1 MKTKTKTT
9 TVSELANLT
18 AYVRE
23 YGPAVTAARE
33 VQRETAAAINA
44 MITTLR
50 ARIVARECEELTLAQ
65 YATLRED
72 FAGPLGYIAPSEP
85 GGNRGTAA
93 YRAHDARNTYY
104 AKTLGLTRL
113 SPNVKEA
120 ARADARIAEA
130 EARENGTAEPK
141 TRTARPTSAGAKVK
155 VSVLLVAAVE
165 RAKTRGV
172 ILTAIIDAINALPG
186 RVAK

>member
-1 MKTKTKTT
+1 MKNTTKNT
-9 TVSELANLT
+9 TVSMLASLT

-33 VQRETAAAINA
+33 VQRETAAAIAA
-44 MITTLR
+44 MIAALR
-50 ARIVARECEELTLAQ
+50 TQIVAGECEVLTEAQ
-65 YATLRED
+65 YSALRED
-72 FAGPLGYIAPSEP
+72 FAAPLGYIAPSEP

-113 SPNVKEA
+113 SPNAKES

-130 EARENGTAEPK
+130 AAREDGTAEPK
-141 TRTARPTSAGAKVK
+141 TRKARPTSAGVKVK
-155 VSVLLVAAVE
+155 VNVLLVAAVE

-172 ILTAIIDAINALPG
+172 IITAIIDAINALPG
-186 RVAK
+186 RVTK